1 MSTQDPDATI
11 PTRGFGADETAPV
24 TRPNI
29 PDVPVGGGG
38 GGDSTSGGGPG
49 MWDDG
54 QGDRRRMWFIAG
66 GVLVLGILVGTVIAL
81 AIGGGDNENG
91 ASTTTS
97 SSSTSTST
105 TSASTST
112 TSTTTAAPGPQILQ
126 FTANP
131 SPVMCPEGGGIVNVN
146 LVWATTNTTGVTIS
160 IDGPVPFASYGPTD
174 NKQFPFNC
182 PAGQHTYLLTA
193 NGQNGQKVQEQI
205 VIQGIAPT
213 TTTT

>member
-1 MSTQDPDATI
+1 MSTQDPDATL
-11 PTRGFGADETAPV
+11 PARGFGADETAPV

-29 PDVPVGGGG
+29 PTAP
-38 GGDSTSGGGPG
+38 
-49 MWDDG
+49 
-54 QGDRRRMWFIAG
+54 
-66 GVLVLGILVGTVIAL
+66 
-81 AIGGGDNENG
+81 GGGDNENG
-91 ASTTTS
+91 GSTTTS
-97 SSSTSTST
+97 STSTSTST
-105 TSASTST
+105 TSTSTST
-112 TSTTTAAPGPQILQ
+112 TPTTTAAPGPQILQ

-160 IDGPVPFASYGPTD
+160 IDGPAPVGTFGPTD

-193 NGQNGQKVQEQI
+193 NGQNGQNVQEQI

-213 TTTT
+213 TTST